1 MKANFLFVV
10 SVVPLGPCMLISAAV
25 AEYQILSPS
34 SFQVLSVT
42 YHIPDDD
49 VTVNFYG
56 FKVHPK
62 EWVDRINCFRG
73 SGRAGEGEGNGNNNK
88 KSEKKKSMS
97 AKSALLP

>member
-1 MKANFLFVV
+1 M
-10 SVVPLGPCMLISAAV
+10 
-25 AEYQILSPS
+25 
-34 SFQVLSVT
+34 T

-62 EWVDRINCFRG
+62 DWVDRINQFRG
-73 SGRAGEGEGNGNNNK
+73 TGRAGEDERR
-88 KSEKKKSMS
+88 KKKSMS